1 MSSATTTPTLDV
13 GLIVFTA
20 STPFLTPLF
29 CIPFIRHVLANG
41 PFVEYVNVNG
51 VQNNVLSLNV
61 CKNYSVILLHLVYME
76 HMPLPGNNHYVYR
89 IGI

>member
-1 MSSATTTPTLDV
+1 
-13 GLIVFTA
+13 
-20 STPFLTPLF
+20 
-29 CIPFIRHVLANG
+29 VLANG